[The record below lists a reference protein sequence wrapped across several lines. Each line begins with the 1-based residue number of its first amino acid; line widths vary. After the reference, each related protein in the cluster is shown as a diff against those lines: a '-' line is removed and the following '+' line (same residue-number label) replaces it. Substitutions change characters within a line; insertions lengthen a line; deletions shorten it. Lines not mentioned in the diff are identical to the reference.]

1 MTYTSGGRAV
11 VVHTTNIWNSKDT
24 IFYTYNGTNYTNYL
38 GNYWDD
44 YMGNDADGDGIGD
57 TPYDIDSDKDNYPLM
72 EPWENYFAP
81 APSVFEYTFE
91 DFNDMI
97 TVTDT
102 GFNDFS
108 GNMGIVNKD
117 GVPYIEAPL
126 NISSLSQ
133 DEPGGSLRISYD
145 FTKGDDEEA
154 FAGIFM
160 SLFGLTETQG
170 TFDGETVEVINFSN
184 YTIDFKNIFGELQET
199 PKDVEYV
206 RFYVK
211 GAPAP
216 EDKIILRVELKD
228 NKGSTAYYRVSI
240 PNINESWQEVEIPI
254 ESFIRID
261 NVDLHHMKLL
271 NFIIERNNYA
281 GNIHNPDKGTFYLDN
296 IRFVDSDDS
305 PKSLNEMSDDQFLDL
320 ISKRAFQYFLDWS
333 SKDERSKG
341 LIQDRSTSNDLLTI
355 GGTGFYLTAM
365 PIGIERGWISRE
377 VARRKVKETLE
388 ILADDRL
395 QGPERMGKIGY
406 RGFFYHFLGID
417 GKRKI
422 NFDYPDTPENENLST
437 VELSTIDTTLCLYG
451 VLTCKEYFNGSHPDE
466 VAIRD
471 LADHIYK
478 RVDWDFMLEPNSS
491 QFYWAWK
498 PNEEREG
505 DPYEIPDAGGLGCYS
520 GKYNYSGNISDP
532 STVDIYTDE
541 AYLISLLAIGSP
553 DHSVSPDVY
562 CSWIRETDGG
572 DFVKSYPGSLFTY
585 FFASLWINTEEW
597 GTDACSSAVNWYENS
612 QKAILSSRNYCIVN
626 RNFSTFGKNSW
637 GLTACEGPVDAYR
650 AYGARPCALNINSQV
665 DEDGTIAPYGAGSVI
680 TFGDEIANYSVLAL
694 KHYYQDT
701 DLWRNRFGLGD
712 AYNLDVSK
720 VEGINGRGIIRNTG
734 SWCNHVGFAIDN
746 GPLLI
751 AIENYRSGLIWDL
764 IRKNKY
770 IRSALDKGYSIFT
783 RECEYPDEY
792 TVGGMIWR
800 GGAYGSKV
808 HGQFGCGNGYSSAK
822 DGYVKYNTTELYSAE
837 HLYLVLRYSKHSPST
852 TPIKIFLD
860 EEANP
865 RSSVIPENQGS
876 WNKFAETDP
885 IDLGKI
891 TEGTHT
897 IKFSTEGQPY
907 GVADLDKFTL
917 AYLSK

>member
-451 VLTCKEYFNGSHPDE
+451 VLTCKEYFMRVRLSNPSLHQPLSFD
-466 VAIRD
+466 IR
-471 LADHIYK
+471 I
-478 RVDWDFMLEPNSS
+478 
-491 QFYWAWK
+491 
-498 PNEEREG
+498 
-505 DPYEIPDAGGLGCYS
+505 
-520 GKYNYSGNISDP
+520 
-532 STVDIYTDE
+532 
-541 AYLISLLAIGSP
+541 
-553 DHSVSPDVY
+553 
-562 CSWIRETDGG
+562 
-572 DFVKSYPGSLFTY
+572 
-585 FFASLWINTEEW
+585 ASLTEIN
-597 GTDACSSAVNWYENS
+597 V
-612 QKAILSSRNYCIVN
+612 V
-626 RNFSTFGKNSW
+626 
-637 GLTACEGPVDAYR
+637 
-650 AYGARPCALNINSQV
+650 
-665 DEDGTIAPYGAGSVI
+665 
-680 TFGDEIANYSVLAL
+680 
-694 KHYYQDT
+694 
-701 DLWRNRFGLGD
+701 
-712 AYNLDVSK
+712 
-720 VEGINGRGIIRNTG
+720 
-734 SWCNHVGFAIDN
+734 
-746 GPLLI
+746 
-751 AIENYRSGLIWDL
+751 
-764 IRKNKY
+764 
-770 IRSALDKGYSIFT
+770 
-783 RECEYPDEY
+783 
-792 TVGGMIWR
+792 
-800 GGAYGSKV
+800 
-808 HGQFGCGNGYSSAK
+808 
-822 DGYVKYNTTELYSAE
+822 
-837 HLYLVLRYSKHSPST
+837 
-852 TPIKIFLD
+852 
-860 EEANP
+860 
-865 RSSVIPENQGS
+865 
-876 WNKFAETDP
+876 
-885 IDLGKI
+885 
-891 TEGTHT
+891 
-897 IKFSTEGQPY
+897 
-907 GVADLDKFTL
+907 
-917 AYLSK
+917 